1 VTDRDESGLGQAEWA
16 VLALLAERPAHGWAL
31 GSLLEPKG
39 EIGQVWSGDRQRIYR
54 ALRTLDGLGLIEPA
68 ALEAGG
74 GPYRTIYRTTRQ
86 GRAQLAKWLSEP
98 VDRVREIH
106 TNFIL
111 KLVFS
116 QRAGLDATPLLNEQR
131 ALLTS
136 TVASLNQK
144 LAGLGPNEKP
154 HLRLRLYTT
163 QAVIDF
169 IDEWSNGIAVAS
181 SRPAARRRKR
191 QASSSA

>member
-1 VTDRDESGLGQAEWA
+1 VTDRDASGLGQAEWA

-31 GSLLEPKG
+31 GNLLGPSG

-54 ALRTLDGLGLIEPA
+54 ALRTLDSLGLIESA

-74 GPYRTIYRTTRQ
+74 GPHRTIYRTTRE
-86 GRAQLAKWLSEP
+86 GRSRLSRWLSEP
-98 VDRVREIH
+98 IERVREIH
-106 TNFIL
+106 TNFVL

-116 QRAGLDATPLLNEQR
+116 QRAGIDTTPLLNSQR
-131 ALLTS
+131 ALLAA

-144 LAGLGPNEKP
+144 LAGLGPTEKP

-169 IDEWSNGIAVAS
+169 IDEWSNGIAVAT
-181 SRPAARRRKR
+181 SRPAVRTRRR
-191 QASSSA
+191 QGSSSA